1 MEENNKEVIR
11 RYPAFIS
18 LAKEVI
24 KRIHLN
30 KNMSDDKLH
39 NYIWDI
45 NLMFHINDHTICREP
60 LIFITSDKAMLLVSG
75 VFHDTENV
83 LKYDE
88 FKHKFKL

>member
-45 NLMFHINDHTICREP
+45 NLMFHINDHTIC
-60 LIFITSDKAMLLVSG
+60 
-75 VFHDTENV
+75 H
-83 LKYDE
+83 
-88 FKHKFKL
+88 